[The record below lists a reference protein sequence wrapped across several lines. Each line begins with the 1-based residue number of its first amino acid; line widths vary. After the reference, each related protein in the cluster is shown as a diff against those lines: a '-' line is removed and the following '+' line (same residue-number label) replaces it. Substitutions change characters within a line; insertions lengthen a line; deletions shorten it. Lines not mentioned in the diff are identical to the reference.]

1 MNPQPQ
7 SIYQKVIDR
16 TKSIGF
22 QTQFLAQNVEKVLA
36 ANSLGYNS
44 KQVRVIQNML
54 SLVTTFYCTDTDEY
68 GLSNWTMAYI

>member
-36 ANSLGYNS
+36 ANSTIGYNT
-44 KQVRVIQNML
+44 KQQV
-54 SLVTTFYCTDTDEY
+54 
-68 GLSNWTMAYI
+68 

>member
-22 QTQFLAQNVEKVLA
+22 QTQFLAQNVEKMLA
-36 ANSLGYNS
+36 ASSSGYTN
-44 KQVRVIQNML
+44 KQVSFVIN
-54 SLVTTFYCTDTDEY
+54 
-68 GLSNWTMAYI
+68 N